1 MNINNPCR
9 YDDDLYK
16 GRIEAVISP
25 ESANR
30 LHNIQKNDRDRAK
43 FLGKLVTSNVLKL
56 GGRSRKRKRKSSNK
70 NKNKYTLSS
79 RRRYYNKK
87 CRKSAKR
94 N

>member
-1 MNINNPCR
+1 MNINNPRR
-9 YDDDLYK
+9 YDDDIHK
-16 GRIEAVISP
+16 GRIEAAISP

-56 GGRSRKRKRKSSNK
+56 GGQSRKRKSSNK

-79 RRRYYNKK
+79 RRRYSKK

>member
-1 MNINNPCR
+1 MNINNPRR
-9 YDDDLYK
+9 YDDDLHK
-16 GRIEAVISP
+16 GRIEAAISP

-30 LHNIQKNDRDRAK
+30 LHNIDRDRAK

-56 GGRSRKRKRKSSNK
+56 GGKSRKRSNK
-70 NKNKYTLSS
+70 NKKKYTSSS
-79 RRRYYNKK
+79 RRRYNKK

>member
-1 MNINNPCR
+1 MNINNPRR
-9 YDDDLYK
+9 YDDDLHK
-16 GRIEAVISP
+16 GRIEAAISP

-30 LHNIQKNDRDRAK
+30 LHNIDRDRAK

-56 GGRSRKRKRKSSNK
+56 GGQSRKRSNK
-70 NKNKYTLSS
+70 NKKKYTSSS
-79 RRRYYNKK
+79 RRRYNKK